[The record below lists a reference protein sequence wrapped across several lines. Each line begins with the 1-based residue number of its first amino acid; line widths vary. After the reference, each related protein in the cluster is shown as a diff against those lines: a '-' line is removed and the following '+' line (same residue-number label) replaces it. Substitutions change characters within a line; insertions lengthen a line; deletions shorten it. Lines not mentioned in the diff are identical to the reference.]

1 MTLVPIASW
10 IYYMDEYKSYLNKTS
25 FPTSMLNW
33 NIHRSH
39 THTSHTKRKTQ
50 KNVINVKSQW
60 QPTISHFIA
69 DKIAILE
76 KTKNKTPEKNQ
87 EKKQQMKAGRAQTA
101 ILQKPHFH
109 NIVIF
114 LIICTPFESAIN
126 RDPSISHTRAYVYGE
141 INIAR
146 PRSHCAP
153 RNEPIFYTHIHKKL
167 HFKISSDAVVPR
179 VPPVFY
185 NIQYWYQ
192 TPPPP
197 PLPCNC
203 YMYQYNTIQTYI
215 YFQNAFIY
223 WEN

>member
-1 MTLVPIASW
+1 
-10 IYYMDEYKSYLNKTS
+10 
-25 FPTSMLNW
+25 
-33 NIHRSH
+33 
-39 THTSHTKRKTQ
+39 
-50 KNVINVKSQW
+50 
-60 QPTISHFIA
+60 
-69 DKIAILE
+69 
-76 KTKNKTPEKNQ
+76 
-87 EKKQQMKAGRAQTA
+87 MKAGRAQTA

-192 TPPPP
+192 HTPPPR
-197 PLPCNC
+197 PCRVIAIC
-203 YMYQYNTIQTYI
+203 INTIQYRHIYI
-215 YFQNAFIY
+215 FPKCIY
-223 WEN
+223 ILRKLTLKYHIIMTH